1 MISNFFVRKI
11 DIFCAGAL
19 RQALLW
25 LLLLL
30 ALPLAANE
38 VRNVRVW
45 PSPDSTRVV
54 LDLASAPDYNHFTLQ
69 GPERLV
75 IDLSKTSN
83 SAKLASIALGNGLVS
98 SIGSAAAAKNSD
110 LRLVLNLK
118 SKVKPVLFPLKP
130 QAPYGYR
137 LVIDLYPATAATPE
151 PMMVNRA
158 VAGGERDVVIA
169 VDAGHGGEDPGAI
182 GPRKTQEKRVTLAIA
197 KKVAALIDAEPG
209 MKAVLTRTGDYYVN
223 LNRRSELARKQ
234 GADLL
239 LSIHA
244 DAVESRTPH
253 GASAWVLSSRRAQS
267 ELGRWLEQHEKHSE
281 LLGGAGDVL
290 SDNSSE
296 RYLTHTLLDM
306 SMDHSREVGYAV
318 SRRVLDELGRVAHLH
333 KRHPESASLAVLKAP
348 DIPSLLI
355 ETGFISNPTEER
367 KLGDSTYQQKLARA
381 IVTGVRRHFHEA
393 PPDGTLLA
401 ARKASGKPL
410 AAAAPRTESAQQSV
424 SEQASEPAGSSELR
438 HKVSRGESLTLL
450 AQRHNTTV
458 AALVA
463 ANNLRDKNIRIGQW
477 LTIPGQPA
485 SAVSSVPAN
494 SQQRAEPAAAQVS
507 EQRHQVKSGESLG
520 LLASR
525 YNTTVTALVAANK
538 LRDRNIRIG
547 QWLTIPGQPA
557 SAVSSVPANRQQRA
571 EPAVAQVSERRHRVK
586 SGESLGLLAS
596 RNNTTVAALMAANK
610 LRDQN
615 IRIGQWLTIPGAQA
629 TAAVAEPKA
638 ASRTDRKHKVSR
650 GESLTLLAKRYN
662 TSVTALVEVN
672 GLRDQNIRIGQ
683 VLTIP
688 QS

>member
-1 MISNFFVRKI
+1 MFVRKI

-19 RQALLW
+19 RQALVW

-118 SKVKPVLFPLKP
+118 GKVKPVLFPLKP

-253 GASAWVLSSRRAQS
+253 GASTWVLSSRRAQS

-367 KLGDSTYQQKLARA
+367 KLGDSAYQQKLARA
-381 IVTGVRRHFHEA
+381 IVSGVRRHFHEA
-393 PPDGTLLA
+393 PPEGTLLA
-401 ARKASGKPL
+401 ARKAGGKPL
-410 AAAAPRTESAQQSV
+410 AAVAPRTESAQRSNSGQP
-424 SEQASEPAGSSELR
+424 SEPAGNSELR

-450 AQRHNTTV
+450 AKRHNTTV
-458 AALVA
+458 AALVAANSLRDQNIRIGQWLTIPGQPAAALSSAPASRQERAEPAPEPAVAHVSEQRHRVKSGESLGLLAKRNNTTVAALMAANNLRDQNIRIGQWLTIPGQPAAAVSSAPAAPQERAEPAVAKVSERRHQVKSGESLGLLAKRNNTTVAALMA

-477 LTIPGQPA
+477 LTIPGS
-485 SAVSSVPAN
+485 SAA
-494 SQQRAEPAAAQVS
+494 
-507 EQRHQVKSGESLG
+507 
-520 LLASR
+520 
-525 YNTTVTALVAANK
+525 
-538 LRDRNIRIG
+538 
-547 QWLTIPGQPA
+547 
-557 SAVSSVPANRQQRA
+557 
-571 EPAVAQVSERRHRVK
+571 
-586 SGESLGLLAS
+586 
-596 RNNTTVAALMAANK
+596 
-610 LRDQN
+610 
-615 IRIGQWLTIPGAQA
+615 
-629 TAAVAEPKA
+629 AAVAEPKV